1 MDECPQPDK
10 SSQSSCR
17 KTTVKTKS
25 SKATS
30 SKVSKTYRQRQRD
43 LIIAQQQREEI
54 EMQNEAIIRLA
65 KQKQQLEIEQQD
77 IELQR
82 LRMEQALSVE
92 ELEEENSRKL
102 AEATLT
108 EMALRENLSNSKF
121 DFHETLSR
129 LSAREMEQSVSMN
142 GSTIRL
148 MEQKLTFSRL
158 MKFQ

>member
-1 MDECPQPDK
+1 
-10 SSQSSCR
+10 
-17 KTTVKTKS
+17 
-25 SKATS
+25 
-30 SKVSKTYRQRQRD
+30 
-43 LIIAQQQREEI
+43 
-54 EMQNEAIIRLA
+54 MQNEAIIRLA

-82 LRMEQALSVE
+82 LRMEQTLSVE

-148 MEQKLTFSRL
+148 MEQKLTFIQL